1 LSDWVNVCV
10 FCGANMGNQPHYL
23 EAAVTMGREL
33 GRRGLGLVY
42 GGGSVGLMGALAR
55 AAEEAG
61 SKVVGVIPES
71 LTGREIMGDQ
81 IGELIVVESMHE
93 RKAAMASLADAFIAM
108 PGGFGTMDELF
119 EMVTWGQLG
128 IHNKPVGLLNIAA
141 YFDPL
146 VQWMESSIDQ
156 GFIRPQHRSLLVIA
170 DEPALLLEKLGTHTP
185 PAGLVQSLSVSD
197 S

>member
-1 LSDWVNVCV
+1 MSDWVNVCV
-10 FCGANMGNQPHYL
+10 FCGANMGSQPDYV
-23 EAAVTMGREL
+23 EAAVELGREL

-61 SKVVGVIPES
+61 SNVVGVIPES
-71 LTGREIMGDQ
+71 LTRREIMGDQ

-93 RKAAMASLADAFIAM
+93 RKATMASMADAFLAL